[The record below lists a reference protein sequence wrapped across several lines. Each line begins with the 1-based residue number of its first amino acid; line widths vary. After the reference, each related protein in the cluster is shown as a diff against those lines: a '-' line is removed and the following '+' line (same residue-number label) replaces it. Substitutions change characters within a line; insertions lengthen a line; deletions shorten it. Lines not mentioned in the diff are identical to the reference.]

1 VVDPETVSL
10 VEPDVVTLEVVL
22 DGGALEVLV
31 SDVDARAPPEP
42 PLPPVPGSAPSAQAK
57 IEALATTVH
66 GSKR

>member
-10 VEPDVVTLEVVL
+10 VEPDVVTFEVVL
-22 DGGALEVLV
+22 DVEPLEVLA

-57 IEALATTVH
+57 IAALATTVH
-66 GSKR
+66 GRKR